1 MVLAPQMRNNAVIVL
16 KPLRALNAVVLS
28 ESWKVENILGSFVL
42 RKVLWVKHVGLDLIE
57 ISQVSASLRA
67 RLLVRDTHFC
77 CFVTGVKVTVVVVL
91 CTMVLRRR

>member
-16 KPLRALNAVVLS
+16 KPLGALDAVVLS
-28 ESWKVENILGSFVL
+28 KTWKIENILGSLVL

-57 ISQVSASLRA
+57 ISQVASRLRA

-77 CFVTGVKVTVVVVL
+77 CFVIGFKGRLVVVL
-91 CTMVLRRR
+91 CMVVLRRR